1 VCVCVQ
7 SSHFLSATSNSHRRS
22 GRDADKT
29 VSSCPAGGVNGASER
44 ARTLTA
50 AGDRVPV
57 ESELGDTSER
67 REHASQLWF
76 GDVGRQ
82 LSDEQLTSTPSCVQP
97 RRCRRRRQPTTTPA
111 AAAAASATYTT
122 GTRTGRKTVPIQFA
136 QCWFPRLAIFSVLK
150 YEYIFQIFN

>member
-1 VCVCVQ
+1 
-7 SSHFLSATSNSHRRS
+7 
-22 GRDADKT
+22 
-29 VSSCPAGGVNGASER
+29 VNGASER

-57 ESELGDTSER
+57 ESELGDASER

-97 RRCRRRRQPTTTPA
+97 RRCRRRRQPTATPA
-111 AAAAASATYTT
+111 AAAAAATYTT
-122 GTRTGRKTVPIQFA
+122 GARTGRKTVPIQFV
-136 QCWFPRLAIFSVLK
+136 QCWFPGLAIFSVLK
-150 YEYIFQIFN
+150 YEYIFQIFNNKKYTKAILSNSTRKLLRFGVSKTLTAVLKI

>member
-1 VCVCVQ
+1 
-7 SSHFLSATSNSHRRS
+7 
-22 GRDADKT
+22 
-29 VSSCPAGGVNGASER
+29 VNGASER
-44 ARTLTA
+44 ARALTA

-111 AAAAASATYTT
+111 AAAAAATYTT
-122 GTRTGRKTVPIQFA
+122 GARTGRKTVPIQFA
-136 QCWFPRLAIFSVLK
+136 VLVPWAGHFQCAKIRIYFSNIQLKYTKAILSNSTRKLLRFGVSKTLTAVLK
-150 YEYIFQIFN
+150 I